1 MEIDGNILRQYDCC
15 ECGYSYSEVK
25 GNQYEILTTYV
36 EHLYKEYSPYMV
48 WVFLSTAGVWS
59 AVMGVSFIIAYRNED
74 KLKAKQMLKNY
85 FIGLIVIFGILVA
98 MPYLVNGIA
107 YLITH

>member
-1 MEIDGNILRQYDCC
+1 MVT
-15 ECGYSYSEVK
+15 SYIEYL
-25 GNQYEILTTYV
+25 YE
-36 EHLYKEYSPYMV
+36 EYSPYMI

-59 AVMGVSFIIAYRNED
+59 IAMGIAVIIACRNED
-74 KLKAKQMLKNY
+74 KIKAKQMIKNY
-85 FIGLIVIFGILVA
+85 VIGLVVIFSILVA

>member
-1 MEIDGNILRQYDCC
+1 MTRHYDCS
-15 ECGYSYSEVK
+15 ECGYSYSEDK
-25 GNQYEILTTYV
+25 GNQYEVVTSYIEYLF
-36 EHLYKEYSPYMV
+36 EEYSPYMI

-59 AVMGVSFIIAYRNED
+59 IVMGVALIIAYRNED
-74 KLKAKQMLKNY
+74 KIKAKQMVKNY
-85 FIGLIVIFGILVA
+85 VIGLVLIFGILVA